1 MRQVESSHV
10 VAGVL
15 EVIRARRRPRL
26 HFVVELLRAHNQRFA
41 PALSALGPPA
51 KRDAYAVDAQPRE
64 PLDRLQH
71 GVVVP
76 SKNLIGEWA
85 WFTGKIGQGGFSHQ
99 ANAAI
104 GRPLSSDLQN
114 LKLLFDLESLL
125 A

>member
-26 HFVVELLRAHNQRFA
+26 HFEVELLRAHNQWLA

-51 KRDAYAVDAQPRE
+51 KRDADAVDAKPRE

-76 SKNLIGEWA
+76 TENLIDRRRVPEIMRARAFVNEMEWMLPVHA
-85 WFTGKIGQGGFSHQ
+85 H
-99 ANAAI
+99 NA
-104 GRPLSSDLQN
+104 RPPGVPRCEAA
-114 LKLLFDLESLL
+114 LF
-125 A
+125 